1 MDAPR
6 PQQEG
11 SQTRNVMSGVDR
23 SAAAD
28 RRRHGWFGRLLGRR
42 RNYLVDR
49 SYQIHTA
56 MVAVLGMAFLVILSA
71 ALVHLVS
78 LDRARALLE
87 TSPVLAHGLTKAD
100 MRTVLFII
108 GTGVLF
114 VVAIFGIEIL
124 ETHKTAGVVYRVT
137 RGLRDVESGYWG
149 TRLTMRKND
158 NFKEMEEAFN
168 AAGATLGERLEEDL
182 HSLQSIEGQIR
193 LADRELES
201 GNGAGSSVLLR
212 RVAGEIQALREQKR
226 NLLRSAPE
234 VPREGKI

>member
-11 SQTRNVMSGVDR
+11 SPTQSVMSGVDH

-28 RRRHGWFGRLLGRR
+28 RRRQGWFGRLLGRR
-42 RNYLVDR
+42 RTYMIDR
-49 SYQIHTA
+49 SYQIRTA

-78 LDRARALLE
+78 VDRARALLE
-87 TSPVLAHGLTKAD
+87 TSPALAYGLTKTD

-108 GTGVLF
+108 GTGILF

-137 RGLRDVESGYWG
+137 RGLRNIESGYWG
-149 TRLTMRKND
+149 TRLTLRKND

-168 AAGATLGERLEEDL
+168 SAGAALGERLEEDL

-193 LADRELES
+193 LAGRELES

-212 RVAGEIQALREQKR
+212 RVAGDIQTLREQKR
-226 NLLRSAPE
+226 NLLNSAPE
-234 VPREGKI
+234 MHREGKI

>member
-11 SQTRNVMSGVDR
+11 TPMRSVMSGVDR
-23 SAAAD
+23 SAVAD

-49 SYQIHTA
+49 SYQIRTA
-56 MVAVLGMAFLVILSA
+56 MVAVLGMAFLAVFSA

-87 TSPVLAHGLTKAD
+87 TTPALARGLTNAD

-114 VVAIFGIEIL
+114 VVAIFAIEIL

-137 RGLRDVESGYWG
+137 RGLRDIESGHWG
-149 TRLTMRKND
+149 TRLTLRKND

-168 AAGATLGERLEEDL
+168 AAGASLGERLEVDL

-193 LADRELES
+193 LAGRELES
-201 GNGAGSSVLLR
+201 GNGEGSAVLLR
-212 RVAGEIQALREQKR
+212 RVAGEIQTLREQKR

-234 VPREGKI
+234 APGKEKI

>member
-1 MDAPR
+1 MDVPR
-6 PQQEG
+6 PQEER
-11 SQTRNVMSGVDR
+11 SQTHSVMSGVDR
-23 SAAAD
+23 SASAD

-42 RNYLVDR
+42 RNYMVDR
-49 SYQIHTA
+49 SYQIRTA
-56 MVAVLGMAFLVILSA
+56 MVAVLGMAFLVVLSA
-71 ALVHLVS
+71 ALVHLLS

-87 TSPVLAHGLTKAD
+87 TSPALAHGLTKAD

-137 RGLRDVESGYWG
+137 RGLRDVESGHWG
-149 TRLTMRKND
+149 TRLTLRKND

-168 AAGATLGERLEEDL
+168 SAAAALGERVEEDL

-193 LADRELES
+193 LASREFES
-201 GNGAGSSVLLR
+201 GNGAGSSVLLG
-212 RVAGEIQALREQKR
+212 RVGGEIQALREQKR
-226 NLLRSAPE
+226 NLLSSVPE
-234 VPREGKI
+234 MHRERKI

>member
-1 MDAPR
+1 M
-6 PQQEG
+6 
-11 SQTRNVMSGVDR
+11 
-23 SAAAD
+23 
-28 RRRHGWFGRLLGRR
+28 
-42 RNYLVDR
+42 VDR
-49 SYQIHTA
+49 SYQIRTA
-56 MVAVLGMAFLVILSA
+56 MVAVLGMAFLVVLSA
-71 ALVHLVS
+71 VLVHLLS

-87 TSPVLAHGLTKAD
+87 TSPALAHGLTKAD

-149 TRLTMRKND
+149 TRLTLRKND

-168 AAGATLGERLEEDL
+168 SAAAALGERLEEDL

-193 LADRELES
+193 LASRELES
-201 GNGAGSSVLLR
+201 GNGAGSSVLLG
-212 RVAGEIQALREQKR
+212 RVGGEIQALREQKR
-226 NLLRSAPE
+226 NLLSSVPE
-234 VPREGKI
+234 MHRERKI